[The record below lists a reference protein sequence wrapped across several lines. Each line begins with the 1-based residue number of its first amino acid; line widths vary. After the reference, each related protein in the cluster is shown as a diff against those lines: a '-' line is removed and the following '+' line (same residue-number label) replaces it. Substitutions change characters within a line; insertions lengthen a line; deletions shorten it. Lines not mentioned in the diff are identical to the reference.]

1 MSRFVTTDTH
11 TGVIVQESNWLPS
24 IQPKR
29 QYKPSKRVD
38 SRSWAERELS
48 TETGRLVAV
57 ALVSLLFGG
66 ALF

>member
-1 MSRFVTTDTH
+1 MSRYVTTDTH
-11 TGVIVQESNWLPS
+11 NGVIVRESNSIPS
-24 IQPKR
+24 HQSKPS
-29 QYKPSKRVD
+29 YKLSKRVD
-38 SRSWAERELS
+38 RRSWFERQLS